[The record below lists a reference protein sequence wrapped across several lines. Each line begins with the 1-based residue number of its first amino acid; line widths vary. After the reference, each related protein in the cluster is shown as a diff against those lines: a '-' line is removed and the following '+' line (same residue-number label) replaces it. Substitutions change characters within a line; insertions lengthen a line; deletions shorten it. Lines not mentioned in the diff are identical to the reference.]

1 MLAIAQHFAR
11 DNRIDPERIAVRA
24 VARKRARER

>member
-11 DNRIDPERIAVRA
+11 DNRIDPGRLSDRVA
-24 VARKRARER
+24 ARKRSPER